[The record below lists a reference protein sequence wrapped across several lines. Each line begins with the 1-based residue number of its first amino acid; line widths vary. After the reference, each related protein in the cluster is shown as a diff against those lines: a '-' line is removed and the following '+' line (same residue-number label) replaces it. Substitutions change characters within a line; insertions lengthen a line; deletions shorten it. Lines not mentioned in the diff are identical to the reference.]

1 MTATAP
7 KYRVLV
13 VDDNQDAATSVS
25 ELLDLA
31 GFEVRTYFSG
41 ASALAGL
48 GGFVPDACV
57 LDIAMPGM
65 DGYELARKLR
75 ERFPDRPPVFATLTA
90 FDHDTHLEKAVDAGF
105 DLQFTKPAPPMEV
118 IKQLREALQATPPP
132 EDPAK
137 PGREGVLQS
146 LLGRLKG
153 LFTHKGKA
161 K

>member
-1 MTATAP
+1 MTTP
-7 KYRVLV
+7 DKYRVLV

-31 GFEVRTYFSG
+31 GFDVRTCFSG
-41 ASALAGL
+41 ASALVEVE
-48 GGFVPDACV
+48 GFQPDACV

-65 DGYELARKLR
+65 DGYELAHRLR

-90 FDHDTHLEKAVDAGF
+90 FDHDAHLEKAVTAGF

-118 IKQLREALQATPPP
+118 IEQLRDALKAAPPAAHDQP
-132 EDPAK
+132 TT
-137 PGREGVLQS
+137 PGREGILQS

-153 LFTHKGKA
+153 LFVRTK
-161 K
+161 